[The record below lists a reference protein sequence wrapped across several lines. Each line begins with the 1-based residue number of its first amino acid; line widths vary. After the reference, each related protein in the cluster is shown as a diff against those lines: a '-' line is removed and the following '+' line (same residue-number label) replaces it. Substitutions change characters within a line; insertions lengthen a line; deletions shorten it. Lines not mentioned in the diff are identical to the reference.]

1 MIKIFSSPP
10 RAKQLPSCITVTQH
24 GSKQERLGP
33 VVRGKIKCKI
43 PKDAIELGLQVLVG
57 AAGQQQPPEM
67 LPSAVLLMS
76 TLSIAHTTERLAP
89 QKLTEEETA
98 IKSVI

>member
-1 MIKIFSSPP
+1 MMKIFSSPP

-76 TLSIAHTTERLAP
+76 TLSIAHTTARLSP